1 MEVQVQRRL
10 AHFSDLQRPTAQRL
24 QDKLF
29 ASNHLIR
36 ELRSARTQAEKEYHI
51 VIVEDRTPVAEHAR
65 RYNRELS
72 TEVALLQVGEPQN
85 CRGITI
91 HFRRGRLMRINEL
104 HWAYEPL
111 QYPLLFPHGTPDWNR
126 NYRDLNGRKLTMRQ
140 YMAPRLMTRP
150 GNYLLKAKRL
160 FQMYVVDGQ
169 SRIESE
175 RLNYLRFHKNDL
187 RSDTYRSLHDGL
199 IEQDGDAAQTG
210 RRVILP
216 STFTDRARYLHEQAA
231 DAMTYAT
238 RFGKAGSS
246 SQSPSIRSGQNFS
259 NKLKIEKFTIDQIF
273 CQGCFT

>member
-1 MEVQVQRRL
+1 
-10 AHFSDLQRPTAQRL
+10 
-24 QDKLF
+24 
-29 ASNHLIR
+29 
-36 ELRSARTQAEKEYHI
+36 
-51 VIVEDRTPVAEHAR
+51 
-65 RYNRELS
+65 
-72 TEVALLQVGEPQN
+72 
-85 CRGITI
+85 
-91 HFRRGRLMRINEL
+91 
-104 HWAYEPL
+104 
-111 QYPLLFPHGTPDWNR
+111 
-126 NYRDLNGRKLTMRQ
+126 
-140 YMAPRLMTRP
+140 MAARLMTRP
-150 GNYLLKAKRL
+150 DNYLLNAKRL
-160 FQMYVVDGQ
+160 FQMYIVDRQ

-175 RLNYLRFHKNDL
+175 RLNYLRFHQNDL

-273 CQGCFT
+273 CQGCFTWKKNVFWTWSRKTKYSAKYRHTSTPLIGRREDYPICIFWFGSQQIKKSERTTSTVLFQRRYRIPTKILNCTG